1 MSGEKNMISFLKG
14 IIAEKFGNTIIMDC
28 NGIGYE
34 ALVTNN
40 CFAKI
45 GEVGEIVTLYTYLN
59 VREDGVSLFGF
70 LDKVER
76 EVFKKLIL
84 VNGVGPKMAVTILS
98 GISAQELTVAV
109 ATQQPNMLKGIKGV
123 GEKIRERILLE
134 LKEKMSMNDIK
145 GLTIQSDFL
154 KNTSF
159 DNSVANEA
167 MTVLLDWGV
176 NKIVAQDVISK
187 VLVPGDTLE
196 SLLQKSFKSLVR

>member
-1 MSGEKNMISFLKG
+1 MISFLKG

-28 NGIGYE
+28 NSIGYE

-45 GEVGEIVTLYTYLN
+45 GEVGESVTLYTYLN

-70 LDKVER
+70 LDKLER

-98 GISAQELTVAV
+98 GISAQELTVAI

-159 DNSVANEA
+159 DSTIANEA

-196 SLLQKSFKSLVR
+196 SLLQKSFKSLGR